1 MDRKIK
7 PTRAEKILLGITA
20 AFLCLLAA
28 VQLHSPAADA
38 PEGYTVSTARAAAA
52 SEVAPAFPM
61 VNVNT
66 AGEEELTALPGIGP
80 SLAGKIVE
88 YREAHGAFAAL
99 EDLINVS
106 GIGEAKLEEL
116 RDYAV
121 VD

>member
-1 MDRKIK
+1 MDKKIQ

-28 VQLHSPAADA
+28 VQLRSPAADA
-38 PEGYTVSTARAAAA
+38 PEGYTVSTAQTAGA
-52 SEVAPAFPM
+52 SEVTPPFPM

-66 AGEEELTALPGIGP
+66 AGEAELTALPGIGP
-80 SLAGKIVE
+80 ALAGKIVE

-99 EDLINVS
+99 EDLVNVS
-106 GIGEAKLEEL
+106 GIGEATLEGL